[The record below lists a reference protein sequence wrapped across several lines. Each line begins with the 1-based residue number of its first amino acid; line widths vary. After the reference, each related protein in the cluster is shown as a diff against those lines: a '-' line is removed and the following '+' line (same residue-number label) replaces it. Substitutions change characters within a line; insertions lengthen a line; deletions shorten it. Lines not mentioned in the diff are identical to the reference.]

1 MDRPAQRLVRQRDRL
16 RLQVGVG
23 GEAEEKLL
31 VGQHVLEHRAVECRT
46 LRRISQIVGT
56 KSGEIEE
63 SLEPL
68 RVGREKGNAEAANDR
83 PNSGLMDCRSFE
95 EWRILRFSFRKSL
108 AVSICGLTGRL
119 CAEWNPNAQDC
130 AHR

>member
-68 RVGREKGNAEAANDR
+68 RVSREEGQR
-83 PNSGLMDCRSFE
+83 
-95 EWRILRFSFRKSL
+95 
-108 AVSICGLTGRL
+108 
-119 CAEWNPNAQDC
+119 
-130 AHR
+130 

>member
-1 MDRPAQRLVRQRDRL
+1 MDRPAQRLVRQRDCL

-31 VGQHVLEHRAVECRT
+31 VGQHILEHRAVECRI
-46 LRRISQIVGT
+46 LRRMSQIVGT
-56 KSGEIEE
+56 KSGKIRNRW
-63 SLEPL
+63 S
-68 RVGREKGNAEAANDR
+68 RSGSAARKANAEAANDP

-95 EWRILRFSFRKSL
+95 EWRILRFSFRKCL

-119 CAEWNPNAQDC
+119 CPEWNPNAQDC